1 MYGLLAV
8 QHPFLFMYIMIVM
21 VAILNSNIVNIQVV
35 QRSDKH
41 ESPSKGVSQGY
52 EFWKVAFVFYEDW

>member
-1 MYGLLAV
+1 
-8 QHPFLFMYIMIVM
+8 MYIMIVM